1 MISRAPSILTLG
13 LVLGTLAC
21 PIQRPPVPIEY
32 YDFRADLQLA
42 ITDTAGV
49 EMDGLTRMQTALEHR
64 LTELAAITTT
74 DTLFAT
80 LEADRELR
88 PLAGA
93 VATTLRIQLDSKH
106 VAGSVRSAFRTID
119 GQRLAVDAIVVGL
132 GRALYLLRSEGAGT
146 EGGATRR

>member
-1 MISRAPSILTLG
+1 
-13 LVLGTLAC
+13 
-21 PIQRPPVPIEY
+21 
-32 YDFRADLQLA
+32 
-42 ITDTAGV
+42 
-49 EMDGLTRMQTALEHR
+49 MQTALEHR

-93 VATTLRIQLDSKH
+93 VATTLRIQLDSKKH

-119 GQRLAVDAIVVGL
+119 GQPLAVDAIVVGL